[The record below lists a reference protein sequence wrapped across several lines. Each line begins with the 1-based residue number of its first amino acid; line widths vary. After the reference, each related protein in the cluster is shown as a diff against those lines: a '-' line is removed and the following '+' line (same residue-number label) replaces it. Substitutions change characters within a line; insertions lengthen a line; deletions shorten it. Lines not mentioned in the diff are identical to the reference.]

1 MLSIFFWFLIFEV
14 IIFAKT
20 WFECNSIEP
29 IKSMISCSLYFL
41 SKDLTSLT
49 LNSPV
54 VNVPVLSKTTVSDFA
69 NTSMYFSSLIRMLL
83 FAKVLIVAKYATGVE
98 ITNAH
103 GQDANKTYNP
113 AFNQSC
119 QLSLLMMIG
128 ITIIN
133 TAATTTIG
141 V

>member
-1 MLSIFFWFLIFEV
+1 
-14 IIFAKT
+14 
-20 WFECNSIEP
+20 
-29 IKSMISCSLYFL
+29 MISCSLYFL

-54 VNVPVLSKTTVSDFA
+54 VNVPVLSKTTVSGVA
-69 NTSMYFSSLIRMLL
+69 NTSMYVSSLIRMVLL
-83 FAKVLIVAKYATGVE
+83 AKVLIVAKYATGVE

-103 GQDANKTYNP
+103 GQDANKTDNP